1 MKYPTLLSTIPF
13 MFILLGIFL
22 VWSGTVSNKHAT
34 EKNRAVGLQ
43 NNTYLRVMT
52 CIASVSPTQ
61 RTPAYV
67 KSCYDAAEQQTG
79 VTVTRFG
86 DGR

>member
-1 MKYPTLLSTIPF
+1 MKKQLIAAIPWV
-13 MFILLGIFL
+13 FIGLGIFL
-22 VWSGTVSNKHAT
+22 LIAGNIANKHAT

-43 NNTYLRVMT
+43 NNTYLRTMT
-52 CIASVSPTQ
+52 CIASVSPTL

-67 KSCYDAAEQQTG
+67 KSCYDQAEQQTG
-79 VTVTRFG
+79 VEVTRFG